1 MRFLDILTIRWNI
14 GRMIRTTIG
23 FDDDLLRQLKQRAAK
38 EGVTLQELVND
49 LLRQSLATAKRAK
62 YELKLKGWN
71 GAVLPGVDLTDRDKL
86 FDLMG
91 GR

>member
-1 MRFLDILTIRWNI
+1 MRLLDIQRPVGDIES
-14 GRMIRTTIG
+14 MIRTTIG

-38 EGVTLQELVND
+38 DGVTLQDLVND
-49 LLRQSLATAKRAK
+49 LLRQSLATAKRSK